1 MELAIRATGTAGSRS
16 IHANPLQLFRASL
29 SQSEIQ
35 FLEYR
40 LHVLESWPASPRK
53 DATIGGILLRLNAL
67 RSPRTLNTRPW

>member
-1 MELAIRATGTAGSRS
+1 MELAIRATGIAGSRS

-29 SQSEIQ
+29 SESEIQ

-40 LHVLESWPASPRK
+40 LHVLESWPASRRK

-67 RSPRTLNTRPW
+67 RGPRTPKH